1 MKIYKVVLLL
11 LFIGVINGCGVK
23 APPIPKDSINI
34 PIPVK
39 VNVSINDEG
48 ILVSNEQDNISVVVE
63 RAIVEENI
71 FYRKIYKRIALIQ
84 PNKTYLDKS
93 VVDGMSY
100 TYRFK
105 NYNAEYKTFSSP
117 TVRNITYNMPIKI
130 SSVKTTEKDDTV
142 CLNIKLNDATK
153 YADII
158 INSKNVD
165 RINKSKN
172 KCYPLPS
179 SLNISIIVL
188 PYDDEEITGIA
199 YETTIIRDSKKVLLP
214 PQNIKAYR
222 DDTSVVLSWD
232 TNKNVDEYNIYV
244 KENDKFKLV
253 GTTSVTLFKYN
264 IDDDQNCVDFELS
277 SVSKNRESSKIQVT
291 SCP

>member
-11 LFIGVINGCGVK
+11 LFFGVINGCGVK
-23 APPIPKDSINI
+23 APPIPKDAINI

-63 RAIVEENI
+63 RAVIEENI
-71 FYRKIYKRIALIQ
+71 LYRKTYKRLTLIP
-84 PNKTYLDKS
+84 PNKTFLDKS
-93 VVDGMSY
+93 VIDGESY

-105 NYNAEYKTFSSP
+105 NYNAEFKTFSSP
-117 TVRNITYNMPIKI
+117 TIRNVTYNMPIKV
-130 SSVKTTEKDDTV
+130 SSVKTTEKNDTV
-142 CLNIKLNDATK
+142 CLDIKLNDATK

-165 RINKSKN
+165 RITKSK
-172 KCYPLPS
+172 KRCYPLPS
-179 SLNISIIVL
+179 SLSISIIVL
-188 PYDDEEITGIA
+188 PYDDDEITGIA
-199 YETTIIRDSKKVLLP
+199 YETTITRDSKKVLLP
-214 PQNIKAYR
+214 PQNVKAFR

-232 TNKNVDEYNIYV
+232 TNKDVEEYNIYV

-253 GTTSVTLFKYN
+253 STTSVTLFKYN
-264 IDDDQNCVDFELS
+264 VDDNENCIEFELS
-277 SVSKNRESSKIQVT
+277 SINRKKESSKIQVT